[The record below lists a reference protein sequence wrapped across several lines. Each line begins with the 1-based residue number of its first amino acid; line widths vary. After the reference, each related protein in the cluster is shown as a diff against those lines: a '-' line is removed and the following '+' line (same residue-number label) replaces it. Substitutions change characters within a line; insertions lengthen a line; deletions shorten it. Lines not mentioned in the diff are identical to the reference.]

1 MEVEEQQF
9 DEGNLCRVEDMVSV
23 CAGLVTVD
31 EESSII
37 RLDHYTTQEY
47 FKRTQ
52 EKWFPNIETDIATI
66 CVTYL
71 LFDEFESGFC
81 QNDEEFEER
90 LLSNPLY
97 DYASRNWGHYACK
110 ASTLIP
116 EVISFLETRAQAE
129 ASSQALLAM
138 KRYSSRSGYS

>member
-1 MEVEEQQF
+1 MERIKGQHVDEEELAKQVLSWTTCGKRPITTSELGSALAVEVEEQQI

-71 LFDEFESGFC
+71 SFDEFESGFC
-81 QNDEEFEER
+81 QNDEEFEE
-90 LLSNPLY
+90 
-97 DYASRNWGHYACK
+97 
-110 ASTLIP
+110 
-116 EVISFLETRAQAE
+116 
-129 ASSQALLAM
+129 
-138 KRYSSRSGYS
+138 